1 MNSEI
6 NNKNKSLT
14 LVDGSGF
21 ILELIMHYL
30 HLQEK
35 MALQ

>member
-6 NNKNKSLT
+6 NDKNKSLT

-21 ILELIMHYL
+21 ILELITL
-30 HLQEK
+30 PPLQTRWH
-35 MALQ
+35 AY